1 VCWWV
6 GTFAKLKIY
15 NTRTRSLEVF
25 KPLNGNRVFMFVCG
39 PTVYDYSHIGHAR
52 VFVFFDVVARWLRR
66 LGYSLFYIVN
76 ITDVDDKIVGRA
88 VEEGVHPLDLAR
100 KYERYFLEDMV
111 SLNVVSPN
119 LYARASDYLREIF
132 EQIERLVDGGHAYV
146 TPTGV
151 YFDITTFSD
160 YGKLS
165 GRDPKE
171 LVVHRIEPDP
181 TKRNPGDFAL
191 WRVRPKHE
199 FGWDSPWG
207 YGRPGW
213 HIEDTA
219 ITIRHFGPQ
228 YDIHGGAVELIFP
241 HHEAEIAQAESFTGV
256 KPFVNF
262 WVHVGLLTV
271 GGEKMS
277 KSLGNYV
284 TIREAVSRYS
294 ANTLRLYL
302 LQTYY
307 RSPIDFT
314 WDALEN
320 AHKTFSKVEVAHS
333 RLEQLEVKEV
343 GMVSDDEVEL
353 RKKVVRAR
361 EGFEEAMN
369 NDLNTAEAIASYLD
383 LISAINDYTNK
394 RSDVTADTHRLVVDT
409 LNYMNGVL
417 GFVLRPGTV
426 EGLTNDLIKLLVDVR
441 SELRRR
447 KMWELSDKIREEL
460 RKLGV
465 ELQDTPSGT
474 KWVVRIVRR

>member
-1 VCWWV
+1 V

-241 HHEAEIAQAESFTGV
+241 HHEAEIAQAKSFTGV

>member
-1 VCWWV
+1 V

>member
-1 VCWWV
+1 VA
-6 GTFAKLKIY
+6 TFAGLKIY

-88 VEEGVHPLDLAR
+88 AEEGVHPLDLAR
-100 KYERYFLEDMV
+100 KYERYFLEDMA

-132 EQIERLVDGGHAYV
+132 EQVGKLLERGHAYV

-284 TIREAVSRYS
+284 TIREAVSRYG

-302 LQTYY
+302 LQTHY

-333 RLEQLEVKEV
+333 RLEQLEVREV
-343 GMVSDDEVEL
+343 SAVSDVEVEL
-353 RKKVVRAR
+353 RKKAVRAR

-394 RSDVTADTHRLVVDT
+394 RSDISADTHRLVIEA
-409 LNYMNGVL
+409 LNYMNSVL
-417 GFVLRPGTV
+417 GFVLRPGAA

-441 SELRRR
+441 SELRKR
-447 KMWELSDKIREEL
+447 KMWELSDKIRDEL
-460 RKLGV
+460 RRLGV

-474 KWVVRIVRR
+474 KWVVRVVRG

>member
-1 VCWWV
+1 MA
-6 GTFAKLKIY
+6 TFAELKIY

-76 ITDVDDKIVGRA
+76 ITDVDDKIVSRA
-88 VEEGVHPLDLAR
+88 AEEGVHPLDLAR
-100 KYERYFLEDMV
+100 KYEKYFLEDMA

-132 EQIERLVDGGHAYV
+132 EQVEKLVRGGHAYV

-191 WRVRPKHE
+191 WRVRPNHE
-199 FGWDSPWG
+199 FGWESPWG

-241 HHEAEIAQAESFTGV
+241 HHEAEVAQAESFTGV

-262 WVHVGLLTV
+262 WIHVGLLTV

-284 TIREAVSRYS
+284 TIREAVSRYG

-302 LQTYY
+302 LQTHY

-333 RLEQLEVKEV
+333 RLEQLEVREV
-343 GMVSDDEVEL
+343 STISDEEVEL
-353 RKKVVRAR
+353 RKKAVRAR

-394 RSDVTADTHRLVVDT
+394 RSDISADTHRLVVDA
-409 LNYMNGVL
+409 LNYMNSVL

>member
-1 VCWWV
+1 M
-6 GTFAKLKIY
+6 FAELKIY

-88 VEEGVHPLDLAR
+88 VEEGTHPLDLAR
-100 KYERYFLEDMV
+100 KYEKFFLEDMV
-111 SLNVVSPN
+111 SLNVISPN

-132 EQIERLVDGGHAYV
+132 EQIEMLLSKNHAYV

-171 LVVHRIEPDP
+171 LIVHRIEPDP

-241 HHEAEIAQAESFTGV
+241 HHEAEIAQAESFTGI

-262 WVHVGLLTV
+262 WIHVGLLTV

-284 TIREAVSRYS
+284 TIREALNKYG

-302 LQTYY
+302 LQTHY

-314 WDALEN
+314 WDALEST
-320 AHKTFSKVEVAHS
+320 HKTFSRIEVAHS
-333 RLEQLEVKEV
+333 RLEQLEVR
-343 GMVSDDEVEL
+343 GDGGVSDDEIEL
-353 RKKVVRAR
+353 RKKTERAR
-361 EGFEEAMN
+361 EKFDESMN
-369 NDLNTAEAIASYLD
+369 NDLNTAEAVASYLD
-383 LISAINDYTNK
+383 LVSAINEYTNK
-394 RSDVTADTHRLVVDT
+394 RSDIDKVTYELVINT
-409 LNYMNGVL
+409 LNYMNSVL
-417 GFVLRPGTV
+417 GFVVRPSSMG
-426 EGLTNDLIKLLVDVR
+426 ELAEALIRLLVDVR
-441 SELRRR
+441 SELRKR
-447 KMWELSDKIREEL
+447 KIWELSDKLREDL
-460 RKLGV
+460 RRLGI

-474 KWVVRIVRR
+474 KWVVRVKR

>member
-1 VCWWV
+1 M
-6 GTFAKLKIY
+6 FAGLKIY

-88 VEEGVHPLDLAR
+88 TEEGVHPLDLAR
-100 KYERYFLEDMV
+100 KYERFFLEDMA
-111 SLNVVSPN
+111 SLNVTSPN
-119 LYARASDYLREIF
+119 LYARASDYLKEIF
-132 EQIERLVDGGHAYV
+132 EQIEGLISRNHAYA
-146 TPTGV
+146 TSTGV

-191 WRVRPKHE
+191 WRVRPRHE

-219 ITIRHFGPQ
+219 ITVRHFGSQ

-241 HHEAEIAQAESFTGV
+241 HHEAEIAQAESFTGIS
-256 KPFVNF
+256 PFVNF
-262 WVHVGLLTV
+262 WIHVGLLTV

-284 TIREAVSRYS
+284 TIREAVSKYG

-302 LQTYY
+302 LQTHY

-320 AHKTFSKVEVAHS
+320 AYRTFSRIEVAHS
-333 RLEQLEVKEV
+333 RLEQLEVRKDDR
-343 GMVSDDEVEL
+343 VSDDEVEL
-353 RKKVVRAR
+353 RRKAVRAR
-361 EGFEEAMN
+361 EGFEVAMN
-369 NDLNTAEAIASYLD
+369 NDLNTAEAVASYLD
-383 LISAINDYTNK
+383 LISAINEYTNK
-394 RSDVTADTHRLVVDT
+394 RSDIDVTTYELVIST
-409 LNYMNGVL
+409 LDHMNGVL
-417 GFVLRPGTV
+417 GFVVRPSSAGELV
-426 EGLTNDLIKLLVDVR
+426 EDLIKLLVDVR
-441 SELRRR
+441 SELRKR
-447 KMWELSDKIREEL
+447 KMWELSDKIREDL
-460 RKLGV
+460 KRLGV
-465 ELQDTPSGT
+465 ELQDTSSST
-474 KWVVRIVRR
+474 KWVVRVRK